1 MEYCILFYGVAC
13 VCILSVKIY
22 GDEYFR
28 SVDFY
33 FFCTLYYKL
42 YASHTHEIH
51 LYLPTK
57 QSTLKQRSNQDI
69 STKADSEDP
78 TCKYCGKSKDNE
90 YDIRKCD
97 ECKVFYCD
105 RDDCLAHHEEIEIL
119 DYSNSEY
126 GCAQQSNDYIDV

>member
-22 GDEYFR
+22 GEEYFR

-57 QSTLKQRSNQDI
+57 QSTLKQRSKVVGMFDRYERVQSEATELENSQTTKQEDEEAES
-69 STKADSEDP
+69 STDLKKKRSVTA
-78 TCKYCGKSKDNE
+78 NA
-90 YDIRKCD
+90 RLFA
-97 ECKVFYCD
+97 V
-105 RDDCLAHHEEIEIL
+105 A
-119 DYSNSEY
+119 
-126 GCAQQSNDYIDV
+126 